1 MRTFFI
7 FSFILLVLS
16 FCFKSLKAN
25 ENIQYDYDEITI
37 IPIQE
42 KSQRF
47 PASLFDPV
55 MNETSKTLA
64 SDYEGSVNVFLI
76 KNKVNNT
83 YALVD
88 TGFGEVNGNV
98 LIKTLQRLN
107 IAPTEI
113 KAIFI
118 THLHQD
124 HIGGLINSK
133 TRTEDSQSSLTT
145 PYFPNATIYLS
156 KKEYD
161 AHSKDRPASSLSFL
175 APYKAKQLHLFKDK
189 DILNGSFG
197 SVTAH
202 IKEGHTPGHTIYE
215 MSVSPDEKIYF
226 VGDILHA
233 VDLQIA
239 NPEFCARYDM
249 DPQKAFL
256 ARADVLKNCQGAL
269 FGAHFPFPGKI
280 KINKSIINNQ
290 ERFNYTLLKK

>member
-98 LIKTLQRLN
+98 LIKRS
-107 IAPTEI
+107 
-113 KAIFI
+113 K
-118 THLHQD
+118 
-124 HIGGLINSK
+124 GLILPRLRSK
-133 TRTEDSQSSLTT
+133 RFLSPTCIRIISED
-145 PYFPNATIYLS
+145 
-156 KKEYD
+156 
-161 AHSKDRPASSLSFL
+161 
-175 APYKAKQLHLFKDK
+175 
-189 DILNGSFG
+189 
-197 SVTAH
+197 
-202 IKEGHTPGHTIYE
+202 
-215 MSVSPDEKIYF
+215 
-226 VGDILHA
+226 
-233 VDLQIA
+233 
-239 NPEFCARYDM
+239 
-249 DPQKAFL
+249 
-256 ARADVLKNCQGAL
+256 
-269 FGAHFPFPGKI
+269 
-280 KINKSIINNQ
+280 
-290 ERFNYTLLKK
+290 